1 MTLIADAAARAGLP
15 TATTATTA
23 TTAPS
28 APSAPSALSAL
39 SELSQL
45 AELSGAPPARPPWQ
59 SPEAASEHWHPAEDV
74 DPGPESPAR
83 PPQHPERLAPAPIVE
98 RPWGDGTHSRLY
110 CPAPSRLDEAL
121 AVEVNTRL
129 VAWAER
135 IGLHAGHLEEFAA
148 TGFGRLITLAHPE
161 CDDPDL
167 LLVSAQMNAA
177 WWASDDYYADET
189 DLGAVA
195 EALPGRLA
203 LVSSALDPPPPAGEF
218 TAPLREAVV
227 GDPVLVSL
235 RSALAHVARH
245 ASAAQ
250 VMRVRHTTH
259 QMYVSWNA
267 YNAWRHAG
275 LTPEAW
281 RYLAAR
287 QHDSFYTSMILI
299 DVVGGYE
306 LPPQWFADP
315 LFHRA
320 LTQAGTC
327 AVLVNDL
334 VSAEREAN
342 EDPDCNLVLLLAA
355 ERDLSIGEATEQV
368 VALHNDMVRAFE
380 QTRAALA
387 AVPSPELQRFV
398 LGARA
403 WMGGSLEW
411 HDSSARYR

>member
-15 TATTATTA
+15 ELRESPELPQLPELPEFPELPQLPQLGG
-23 TTAPS
+23 APS
-28 APSAPSALSAL
+28 
-39 SELSQL
+39 
-45 AELSGAPPARPPWQ
+45 ARPPWQ
-59 SPEAASEHWHPAEDV
+59 ASQAASEHWHPGADV

-83 PPQHPERLAPAPIVE
+83 PPQHPERLTPAPIVE
-98 RPWGDGTHSRLY
+98 RPWGDGTHSPLY
-110 CPAPSRLDEAL
+110 CPAPSRLDETL
-121 AVEVNTRL
+121 AKEVNDRL

-135 IGLHAGHLEEFAA
+135 IGLHAGHLEDFAA

-203 LVSSALDPPPPAGEF
+203 LVSSALDPPPPAGQF
-218 TAPLREAVV
+218 SAPLREAVV
-227 GDPVLVSL
+227 SDPVLVSL

-245 ASAAQ
+245 ASPAQ

-275 LTPEAW
+275 LTPQAW

-306 LPPQWFADP
+306 LPSQWFADP

-320 LTQAGTC
+320 LTQAGTA

-334 VSAEREAN
+334 ISAAREAG

-355 ERDLSIGEATEQV
+355 ENGIGIDEATEQV
-368 VALHNDMVRAFE
+368 VSLHNDMVRDFE
-380 QTRAALA
+380 HSRQALA
-387 AVPSPELQRFV
+387 TVPSPELQRFV

-403 WMGGSLEW
+403 WMGGSLQW
-411 HDSSARYR
+411 HDSSSRYR

>member
-1 MTLIADAAARAGLP
+1 MTLIADAAPGGLGGLTGTGP
-15 TATTATTA
+15 QGSGSGLAAA
-23 TTAPS
+23 AVLPGL
-28 APSAPSALSAL
+28 AALT
-39 SELSQL
+39 
-45 AELSGAPPARPPWQ
+45 GPPPARPPW
-59 SPEAASEHWHPAEDV
+59 EAGSEHWHSADV
-74 DPGPESPAR
+74 DPGPEAPLR
-83 PPQHPERLAPAPIVE
+83 PPQHPERLIPAPIPL
-98 RPWGDGTHSRLY
+98 RPWGDGSHSPLY
-110 CPAPSRLDEAL
+110 CPAPSRFDEAL
-121 AVEVNTRL
+121 ATEVNDRL

-135 IGLHAGHLEEFAA
+135 IGLHAGHLEEFAK

-203 LVSSALDPPPPAGEF
+203 LVSSAMDPPPPAGQF
-218 TAPLREAVV
+218 TPPLQEAVV
-227 GDPVLVSL
+227 SDPVLVSL
-235 RSALAHVARH
+235 RSALAHVTRH

-275 LTPEAW
+275 ITPEAW

-306 LPPQWFADP
+306 LAPELFANP

-320 LTQAGTC
+320 LTQAGTA

-334 VSAEREAN
+334 ASAEREAGD
-342 EDPDCNLVLLLAA
+342 DPDCNLVLLLAA
-355 ERDLSIGEATEQV
+355 ERDCSIAEATEEV
-368 VALHNDMVRAFE
+368 VALHNDIVRGFE
-380 QTRAALA
+380 ASRAALA

-403 WMGGSLEW
+403 WMGGCLEW
-411 HDSSARYR
+411 HDSSSRYK

>member
-1 MTLIADAAARAGLP
+1 MTLIADAAPGGLGGLTGTGP
-15 TATTATTA
+15 QGSGSGLAAA
-23 TTAPS
+23 AVLPGL
-28 APSAPSALSAL
+28 AALT
-39 SELSQL
+39 
-45 AELSGAPPARPPWQ
+45 GPPPARPPW
-59 SPEAASEHWHPAEDV
+59 EAGSEHWHSADV
-74 DPGPESPAR
+74 DPGPEAPLR
-83 PPQHPERLAPAPIVE
+83 PPQHPERLTPAPIPL
-98 RPWGDGTHSRLY
+98 RPWGDGSHSPLY
-110 CPAPSRLDEAL
+110 CPAPSRFDEAL
-121 AVEVNTRL
+121 ATEVNDRL

-135 IGLHAGHLEEFAA
+135 IGLHAGHLEEFAE

-203 LVSSALDPPPPAGEF
+203 LVSSAMDPPPPAGQF
-218 TAPLREAVV
+218 TPPLQEAVV
-227 GDPVLVSL
+227 SDPVLVSL
-235 RSALAHVARH
+235 RSALAHVTRH

-275 LTPEAW
+275 ITPEAW

-306 LPPQWFADP
+306 LAPELFANP

-320 LTQAGTC
+320 LTQAGTA

-334 VSAEREAN
+334 ASAEREAGD
-342 EDPDCNLVLLLAA
+342 DPDCNLVLLLAA
-355 ERDLSIGEATEQV
+355 EQDCSIAEATEEV
-368 VALHNDMVRAFE
+368 VALHNDIVRGFE
-380 QTRAALA
+380 ASRAALA

-403 WMGGSLEW
+403 WMGGCLEW
-411 HDSSARYR
+411 HDSSSRYK

>member
-1 MTLIADAAARAGLP
+1 M
-15 TATTATTA
+15 
-23 TTAPS
+23 APV
-28 APSAPSALSAL
+28 P
-39 SELSQL
+39 L
-45 AELSGAPPARPPWQ
+45 AERS
-59 SPEAASEHWHPAEDV
+59 
-74 DPGPESPAR
+74 
-83 PPQHPERLAPAPIVE
+83 
-98 RPWGDGTHSRLY
+98 WGDGSHSPLL
-110 CPAPSRLDEAL
+110 CPPAARIDPAL
-121 AVEVNTRL
+121 AAVVDDRL
-129 VAWAER
+129 TAWAQR
-135 IGLHAGHLEEFAA
+135 IGLHAGHLEEFHA

-167 LLVSAQMNAA
+167 LLLSAQMNAA

-189 DLGAVA
+189 ELGAVP
-195 EALPGRLA
+195 EALPARLA

-218 TAPLREAVV
+218 TPPLNDAVV
-227 GDPVLVSL
+227 SDPVLVSL
-235 RSALAHVARH
+235 RSALAHVTRH

-275 LTPEAW
+275 TTPEAW

-306 LPPQWFADP
+306 LAPELFADP

-320 LTQAGTC
+320 LTQAGTA

-334 VSAEREAN
+334 ASAAREAG
-342 EDPDCNLVLLLAA
+342 EDPDCNMVLLLAA
-355 ERDLSIGEATEQV
+355 ERGCSVAEATEEV
-368 VALHNDMVRAFE
+368 VALHNDIVRGFE
-380 QTRAALA
+380 QSRAALA

-403 WMGGSLEW
+403 WLGGCLEW
-411 HDSSARYR
+411 HDSSSRYK

>member
-1 MTLIADAAARAGLP
+1 MSMTLTAD
-15 TATTATTA
+15 
-23 TTAPS
+23 APS
-28 APSAPSALSAL
+28 AAALLPGLAALS
-39 SELSQL
+39 
-45 AELSGAPPARPPWQ
+45 GPPPARPPWEAG
-59 SPEAASEHWHPAEDV
+59 PEAASGHWHSADV
-74 DPGPESPAR
+74 DPGPETPLR
-83 PPQHPERLAPAPIVE
+83 PPQHPERLTPAPIPL
-98 RPWGDGTHSRLY
+98 RPWGDGSHSPLY

-121 AVEVNTRL
+121 ATEVNDRL

-135 IGLHAGHLEEFAA
+135 IGLHAGHLEEFAK

-195 EALPGRLA
+195 EALPGRLVM
-203 LVSSALDPPPPAGEF
+203 VSSAMDPPPPAGEF
-218 TAPLREAVV
+218 SGPLAEAVV
-227 GDPVLVSL
+227 SDAVLVSL
-235 RSALAHVARH
+235 RSALAHVTRH

-275 LTPEAW
+275 ITPEAW

-306 LPPQWFADP
+306 LPSELFADP

-320 LTQAGTC
+320 LTQAGT
-327 AVLVNDL
+327 ASVLVNDL
-334 VSAEREAN
+334 ASAAREAG

-355 ERDLSIGEATEQV
+355 ERECSIDEATEEV
-368 VALHNDMVRAFE
+368 VALHNDIVRGFE
-380 QTRAALA
+380 QTRSALA

-403 WMGGSLEW
+403 WMGGCLEW
-411 HDSSARYR
+411 HDSSSRYK

>member
-1 MTLIADAAARAGLP
+1 MTLIADTSPVGAWIGGALLPGLAALTGP
-15 TATTATTA
+15 
-23 TTAPS
+23 
-28 APSAPSALSAL
+28 
-39 SELSQL
+39 
-45 AELSGAPPARPPWQ
+45 PPARPPWENGTGADLPGFTGHAG
-59 SPEAASEHWHPAEDV
+59 PESASEHWHSSDV
-74 DPGPESPAR
+74 DPGPEPALR
-83 PPQHPERLAPAPIVE
+83 APQHPERLAPAPIPLRE
-98 RPWGDGTHSRLY
+98 WGDGSHSPLY
-110 CPAPSRLDEAL
+110 CPVPSRFDEAL
-121 AVEVNTRL
+121 ATEVNDRL

-135 IGLHAGHLEEFAA
+135 IGLHAGHLEEFAK

-195 EALPGRLA
+195 EALPGRLV
-203 LVSSALDPPPPAGEF
+203 LVSSAMDPPPPAGQF
-218 TAPLREAVV
+218 SAPLAEAAVS
-227 GDPVLVSL
+227 DPVLVSL
-235 RSALAHVARH
+235 RSALAHVTRH

-306 LPPQWFADP
+306 LPSELFADP

-320 LTQAGTC
+320 LMQAGT
-327 AVLVNDL
+327 ASVLVNDL
-334 VSAEREAN
+334 ASAEREAGD
-342 EDPDCNLVLLLAA
+342 DPDCNLVLLLAV
-355 ERDLSIGEATEQV
+355 ERGCSLDEATEEV
-368 VALHNDMVRAFE
+368 VALHNDIVRGFE
-380 QTRAALA
+380 ASRAALA
-387 AVPSPELQRFV
+387 AVPSPELQRFL

-403 WMGGSLEW
+403 WMGGCLEW
-411 HDSSARYR
+411 HDSSSRYK

>member
-1 MTLIADAAARAGLP
+1 MSMTAQ
-15 TATTATTA
+15 
-23 TTAPS
+23 
-28 APSAPSALSAL
+28 LSAL
-39 SELSQL
+39 GVLPEPSVPPGFPSGVP
-45 AELSGAPPARPPWQ
+45 AELPARPPWEQ
-59 SPEAASEHWHPAEDV
+59 ASPHWHPDDV
-74 DPGPESPAR
+74 DPGPEPPAR
-83 PPQHPERLAPAPIVE
+83 PLPHPERLAPVPLQE
-98 RPWGDGTHSRLY
+98 RPWGDGTHSPLLCPPAARIDPQLAADVDDRL
-110 CPAPSRLDEAL
+110 
-121 AVEVNTRL
+121 T
-129 VAWAER
+129 AWAQR
-135 IGLHAGHLEEFAA
+135 IGLHAGHLEEFHA

-161 CDDPDL
+161 TDDPDL
-167 LLVSAQMNAA
+167 LMVAAQMNAA

-189 DLGAVA
+189 DLGAIP
-195 EALPGRLA
+195 EALPARLA

-218 TAPLREAVV
+218 TAPLNQAVV
-227 GDPVLVSL
+227 SDPVLVSL
-235 RSALAHVARH
+235 RSALAHATRH

-275 LTPEAW
+275 TTPEAW

-306 LPPQWFADP
+306 LAPELFADP

-320 LTQAGTC
+320 LTQAGTA

-334 VSAEREAN
+334 ASAAREAGD
-342 EDPDCNLVLLLAA
+342 DPDCNMVLLLAA
-355 ERDLSIGEATEQV
+355 ERGCSVAEATEQV
-368 VALHNDMVRAFE
+368 VALHNEIMLGFE
-380 QTRAALA
+380 QSRAALA

-403 WMGGSLEW
+403 WLGGCLEW
-411 HDSSARYR
+411 HDSSSRYK

>member
-1 MTLIADAAARAGLP
+1 MTLIADTGLVSGGVLPGLAALAGP
-15 TATTATTA
+15 
-23 TTAPS
+23 
-28 APSAPSALSAL
+28 
-39 SELSQL
+39 
-45 AELSGAPPARPPWQ
+45 PPARPPW
-59 SPEAASEHWHPAEDV
+59 EAGLPGAGGVPGAEGVSEHWHRDDV
-74 DPGPESPAR
+74 DPGPESLLR
-83 PPQHPERLAPAPIVE
+83 PPQHPERLAPAPIPL
-98 RPWGDGTHSRLY
+98 RPWGDGSHSPLY
-110 CPAPSRLDEAL
+110 CPATARIDEAL
-121 AVEVNTRL
+121 ATDVNNRL

-135 IGLHAGHLEEFAA
+135 IGLHAGHLEEFAK

-218 TAPLREAVV
+218 SAPLREAVV
-227 GDPVLVSL
+227 SDPVLVSL
-235 RSALAHVARH
+235 RSALAHVTRH

-306 LPPQWFADP
+306 LPAELFANP

-320 LTQAGTC
+320 LTQAGTA

-334 VSAEREAN
+334 ASAEREAG

-355 ERDLSIGEATEQV
+355 ERDISIAEATEEV
-368 VALHNDMVRAFE
+368 VALHNDIVRGFE
-380 QTRAALA
+380 ASRAALA
-387 AVPSPELQRFV
+387 ALPSPELQRFV

-403 WMGGSLEW
+403 WLGGCLEW
-411 HDSSARYR
+411 HDSSSRYK

>member
-1 MTLIADAAARAGLP
+1 MTLIADAAPGGLGGLTGTGP
-15 TATTATTA
+15 QGPGLAAAAVLPGLTVLTGLTALTG
-23 TTAPS
+23 P
-28 APSAPSALSAL
+28 
-39 SELSQL
+39 
-45 AELSGAPPARPPWQ
+45 PPARPPW
-59 SPEAASEHWHPAEDV
+59 EAGSEHWHSADV
-74 DPGPESPAR
+74 DPGPEALPR
-83 PPQHPERLAPAPIVE
+83 PPQHPERLAPAPIPL
-98 RPWGDGTHSRLY
+98 RPWGDGSHSPLY
-110 CPAPSRLDEAL
+110 CPAPSRFDEAL
-121 AVEVNTRL
+121 ATEVNNRL

-135 IGLHAGHLEEFAA
+135 IGLHAGHLEEFAK

-203 LVSSALDPPPPAGEF
+203 LVSSAMDPPPPAGQF
-218 TAPLREAVV
+218 TAPLKEAVV
-227 GDPVLVSL
+227 SDPVLVSL
-235 RSALAHVARH
+235 RSALAHVTRH

-250 VMRVRHTTH
+250 VMRLRHTTH

-275 LTPEAW
+275 ITPEAW

-306 LPPQWFADP
+306 LPAELFANP

-320 LTQAGTC
+320 LTQAGTA

-334 VSAEREAN
+334 ASAEREAG

-355 ERDLSIGEATEQV
+355 ERDCSIAEATEEV
-368 VALHNDMVRAFE
+368 VALHNDIVRGFE
-380 QTRAALA
+380 ASRAALA

-403 WMGGSLEW
+403 WMGGCLEW
-411 HDSSARYR
+411 HDSSSRYK